1 MKKRKRIMIIAIIVI
16 VIIIGLIIYLASYN
30 RKKEYTSVEDFSTV
44 KEVLEYLG
52 CNYIRTEKGKE
63 EFEKDIYVEFN
74 HDLYE
79 NNISN
84 ERFFNNLIGLVTRVN
99 SYKSM
104 RLIDQ
109 KREITI
115 EIYCDTN
122 NGILEKYTINGIED
136 YFSKQNSKENVENY
150 QAERTINAEIN
161 SKEILTAIQ
170 NKWTTTDVNFGSK
183 ESDFENYEIYF
194 EEGIEVRTVS
204 SKIFNIVFN
213 EKYLNSVINGIR
225 VGTSLEEVEKILG
238 EPLWRENDVKII
250 GYKTK
255 EMYIFFSEKE
265 ISIYRIDKQNNEE
278 FNNLLEK
285 YVEDS
290 DFQSFTNQ
298 LTTIWPDYDNY
309 ISNENGYELCYTLKG
324 IKIQVSSA
332 NKDGIHIYS
341 NYQDANNEKLKN
353 MMDTG
358 KVYFDTDE
366 NLVYLN
372 EINRIAEQRNR
383 NYFYDSFY
391 EYEEKEK
398 NLGNS
403 QLFSYYIERYDD
415 NTIEKIR
422 FLSQN
427 GEYANNELKANIN
440 TYAWLNDRKFI
451 YSIAYQG
458 IYIYDPIERT
468 SEVLIEQ
475 NEEFNIQGIEEGNI
489 LKYDDKK
496 VKIEIR

>member
-1 MKKRKRIMIIAIIVI
+1 MIIAIIVI

-63 EFEKDIYVEFN
+63 EFEEDIYVEFN

-225 VGTSLEEVEKILG
+225 VGTS
-238 EPLWRENDVKII
+238 
-250 GYKTK
+250 
-255 EMYIFFSEKE
+255 
-265 ISIYRIDKQNNEE
+265 
-278 FNNLLEK
+278 
-285 YVEDS
+285 
-290 DFQSFTNQ
+290 
-298 LTTIWPDYDNY
+298 
-309 ISNENGYELCYTLKG
+309 
-324 IKIQVSSA
+324 
-332 NKDGIHIYS
+332 
-341 NYQDANNEKLKN
+341 
-353 MMDTG
+353 
-358 KVYFDTDE
+358 
-366 NLVYLN
+366 
-372 EINRIAEQRNR
+372 
-383 NYFYDSFY
+383 
-391 EYEEKEK
+391 
-398 NLGNS
+398 
-403 QLFSYYIERYDD
+403 
-415 NTIEKIR
+415 
-422 FLSQN
+422 
-427 GEYANNELKANIN
+427 
-440 TYAWLNDRKFI
+440 
-451 YSIAYQG
+451 
-458 IYIYDPIERT
+458 
-468 SEVLIEQ
+468 
-475 NEEFNIQGIEEGNI
+475 
-489 LKYDDKK
+489 
-496 VKIEIR
+496 